1 MRRVLIDGTTIS
13 RQIDGLTQYILNVLV
28 HWEIQEGYS
37 YTLIVRPN
45 ACPPPYLQL
54 LEKKGFHIEC
64 VNIAPIGPWRD
75 IQFAYY
81 LSKNRGYDVAFIPSN
96 QFPIALRIPSI
107 YTIHDL
113 IYERFPGQLGALS
126 VLKRWYLRMVTH
138 VGLRRAHHVVA
149 VSQYTRD
156 EVLRY
161 HGQEFQEK
169 IDVVHEGW
177 EHLQMTDNVAR
188 EFPRDVPYK
197 NYILYVG
204 SSREHKNLGR
214 LIQAIR
220 QCSSLLPADWG
231 FVLVGDKKKLLRK
244 HQQEI
249 SKVNQERDLIYLTD
263 WMDDACLVNY
273 YRYARALILPSLCE
287 GFGIPVLE
295 AYYYHLPLLLSN
307 QSSLPEVASD
317 AAMFFNPYDVNDMVR
332 TIMELVENPC
342 RESLITREIERLS
355 SFSWNKSAMQQR
367 ELLETLWQRK

>member
-64 VNIAPIGPWRD
+64 VNIAPIGPLRD
-75 IQFAYY
+75 IQFAFY
-81 LSKNRGYDVAFIPSN
+81 LSKSRSYDVAIIPSN

-249 SKVNQERDLIYLTD
+249 SKINQERDLIFLTG

-332 TIMELVENPC
+332 TIIELVENPC

>member
-54 LEKKGFHIEC
+54 LEKKGFHIES

-126 VLKRWYLRMVTH
+126 VLKRWYLRMVTKI
-138 VGLRRAHHVVA
+138 GLRRAHKVVA

-156 EVLRY
+156 EILRY

-249 SKVNQERDLIYLTD
+249 SKINQERDLIYLTG

-332 TIMELVENPC
+332 TIIELVENPC
-342 RESLITREIERLS
+342 RELLITREIERLS

>member
-64 VNIAPIGPWRD
+64 VNIAPIGPLRD
-75 IQFAYY
+75 IQFAFY

-231 FVLVGDKKKLLRK
+231 FVLVGDKKKLLHK

-249 SKVNQERDLIYLTD
+249 SKINQERDLIYLTD

-332 TIMELVENPC
+332 TIIELVENPC

>member
-64 VNIAPIGPWRD
+64 VNIAPIGPLRD

-177 EHLQMTDNVAR
+177 EHLPMTDNVAR

-249 SKVNQERDLIYLTD
+249 SKINQERDLIYLTD

-332 TIMELVENPC
+332 TIIELVENPC

>member
-1 MRRVLIDGTTIS
+1 
-13 RQIDGLTQYILNVLV
+13 
-28 HWEIQEGYS
+28 
-37 YTLIVRPN
+37 
-45 ACPPPYLQL
+45 
-54 LEKKGFHIEC
+54 
-64 VNIAPIGPWRD
+64 
-75 IQFAYY
+75 
-81 LSKNRGYDVAFIPSN
+81 
-96 QFPIALRIPSI
+96 
-107 YTIHDL
+107 
-113 IYERFPGQLGALS
+113 
-126 VLKRWYLRMVTH
+126 MVTKI
-138 VGLRRAHHVVA
+138 GLRRAHKVVA

-156 EVLRY
+156 EILRY

-249 SKVNQERDLIYLTD
+249 SKINQERDLIYLTG

>member
-54 LEKKGFHIEC
+54 LEKKGFHIES

-126 VLKRWYLRMVTH
+126 VLKRWYLRMVTKI
-138 VGLRRAHHVVA
+138 GLRRAHKVVA

-156 EVLRY
+156 EILRY
-161 HGQEFQEK
+161 HGQEFQVK

-249 SKVNQERDLIYLTD
+249 SKINQERDLIYLTG

-332 TIMELVENPC
+332 TIIELVENPC

>member
-28 HWEIQEGYS
+28 HWEIHEGYS

-54 LEKKGFHIEC
+54 LEKKGFHIES

-177 EHLQMTDNVAR
+177 EHLRMTDNVAR

-249 SKVNQERDLIYLTD
+249 SKINQERDLIYLTG

-295 AYYYHLPLLLSN
+295 AYYSHLPLLLSN

-342 RESLITREIERLS
+342 RELLITREIERLS

>member
-1 MRRVLIDGTTIS
+1 M
-13 RQIDGLTQYILNVLV
+13 
-28 HWEIQEGYS
+28 
-37 YTLIVRPN
+37 
-45 ACPPPYLQL
+45 
-54 LEKKGFHIEC
+54 
-64 VNIAPIGPWRD
+64 
-75 IQFAYY
+75 YY

-156 EVLRY
+156 EILRY

-249 SKVNQERDLIYLTD
+249 SKINQERDLIYLTG

-332 TIMELVENPC
+332 TIIELVENPC

>member
-28 HWEIQEGYS
+28 HWEIQDGYS

-54 LEKKGFHIEC
+54 LEKKGFHIES

-113 IYERFPGQLGALS
+113 ICERFPGQLGALS
-126 VLKRWYLRMVTH
+126 VLKRWYLRMVTKI
-138 VGLRRAHHVVA
+138 GLRRAHKVVA

-156 EVLRY
+156 EILRY

-249 SKVNQERDLIYLTD
+249 SKINQERDLIYLTG

-317 AAMFFNPYDVNDMVR
+317 AAIFFNPYDVNDMVR
-332 TIMELVENPC
+332 TIIELVENPC

>member
-28 HWEIQEGYS
+28 HWEIQDGYS

-54 LEKKGFHIEC
+54 LEKKGFHIES

-113 IYERFPGQLGALS
+113 ICERFPGQLGALS
-126 VLKRWYLRMVTH
+126 VLKRWYLRMVTKI
-138 VGLRRAHHVVA
+138 GLRRAHKVVA

-156 EVLRY
+156 EILRY

-249 SKVNQERDLIYLTD
+249 SKINQERDLIYLTG

-332 TIMELVENPC
+332 TIIELVENPC